1 MSTSKLA
8 GLVLVVV
15 GGILL
20 YLGYSASGSAFETVT
35 ETVTG
40 RYTDRT
46 TLYLVGGAACAVVG
60 AGLLI
65 FGKK

>member
-20 YLGYSASGSAFETVT
+20 YFGYSASDSAFETVT

>member
-8 GLVLVVV
+8 GLVLIVV
-15 GGILL
+15 GAVLL
-20 YLGYSASGSAFETVT
+20 YFGYNASGSALESVS

-40 RYTDRT
+40 RYTDET
-46 TLYLVGGAACAVVG
+46 TMYLIGGAACAVVG
-60 AGLLI
+60 AALLL

>member
-1 MSTSKLA
+1 MSTAKLA

-20 YLGYSASGSAFETVT
+20 YFGYSATESALESVT

-40 RYTDRT
+40 RFSDRT
-46 TLYLVGGAACAVVG
+46 TMYLVGGAACAVVG
-60 AGLLI
+60 AGLLL
-65 FGKK
+65 FGKR